1 MSRALAFQKS
11 VFGDHFGETENHCV
25 GGHCSCCGGCCS
37 DIFPVTKKELDTLR
51 KFVRSHHYKPHTQ
64 LKMGMTATYDMTCP
78 FLNEEKKCDI
88 YDIRPET
95 CRLFKRDTLN
105 PFTMEEFVKQPI
117 ELQKAYLNLA
127 SKLPEAVSLR
137 EQVFGKKVPF

>member
-1 MSRALAFQKS
+1 MSRALSFQES
-11 VFGDHFGETENHCV
+11 IFGDRFGKTENLCV
-25 GGHCSCCGGCCS
+25 DGHCSCCGGCCS
-37 DIFPVTKKELDTLR
+37 DIIPVTKKELDTLR

-95 CRLFKRDTLN
+95 H
-105 PFTMEEFVKQPI
+105 
-117 ELQKAYLNLA
+117 
-127 SKLPEAVSLR
+127 
-137 EQVFGKKVPF
+137 

>member
-95 CRLFKRDTLN
+95 H
-105 PFTMEEFVKQPI
+105 
-117 ELQKAYLNLA
+117 
-127 SKLPEAVSLR
+127 
-137 EQVFGKKVPF
+137 